1 MCRTISEKLKGV
13 NKSLS
18 VNTGHKL
25 PVHKV
30 WFTLP
35 KSCFFPI
42 IDFLVRDRSCIVEMD
57 KILELSCFPPS
68 LWTHKFQ
75 QLTLDPLTKKIV
87 YNLLKLHRMTQ
98 ASCSATA

>member
-18 VNTGHKL
+18 VNTGHK
-25 PVHKV
+25 
-30 WFTLP
+30 FTLP

-42 IDFLVRDRSCIVEMD
+42 IDFLARDRSCIVEMD

-75 QLTLDPLTKKIV
+75 HLTLDPLTKKIV

-98 ASCSATA
+98 VSCSAAA